1 MNFQSQVTKILTV
14 AVRAITPLGP
24 SYETVYQEKI
34 ELNKINNCQSNE
46 KKGEAVW
53 NETLMK
59 LPGFDGHWS
68 VFRFR

>member
-34 ELNKINNCQSNE
+34 ILNKINNYQSNE
-46 KKGEAVW
+46 KK
-53 NETLMK
+53 
-59 LPGFDGHWS
+59 
-68 VFRFR
+68 R